1 VSRLILAFTLA
12 IVMLLT
18 SIPTPSELPS
28 NVLPDLTSNVELV
41 EGETVWSETLNVRQS
56 QFWISIDCPSESNCE
71 ELNLTV
77 TDSWG
82 SEFSTSDRFHLE
94 LSGNLS
100 AGLTTIQITRDGLTN
115 QALLVSRIFFDLA
128 NGEFI
133 DTPSQIPN
141 PGEDSSGWRLIEMA
155 GCDSLSDCGEIERN
169 TIDDSAVWWNGTLDA
184 AEDSDTFQLN
194 ASDGDVIEIEFSAFS
209 SDVFIQIWSRSIDDL
224 QLISQQQFMAGST
237 TPPQRLLVEVSNDEI
252 WVMVYSASGQPGLYS
267 LRFASHSA
275 ELETSFGETAS
286 EPWVAPTFADGTTSG
301 HLTTNDDGGDTIRLQ
316 AGSRS
321 KFNVEW
327 TLTSAA
333 DIYFQAR
340 SGTWNIIHNESNLSG
355 SMQFT
360 VPTGADAAAITFT
373 NASEPLIWTLT
384 ITSLGPNDGA
394 TPGDAS
400 DSHPNGEA
408 DTLDWM
414 VMQSESGYTSGTI
427 GGADIRDVYL
437 IERDIGYPYRS
448 LLTATIESDPGTCVL
463 KLVQLNTTAYN
474 AWTTVSWNLTEMQ
487 GQQATTTLDLPHGRH
502 LLVVESNISN
512 EVEYTVNWAWLTP
525 EGDEP
530 NDGNWIDYSD
540 EVGTF
545 YIVIGFVLLSPM
557 FVVIYWRLRSGG
569 VLEIE
574 AHEKRRLNRLRERLI
589 AADPNNVMDPNAL
602 LHALESLADTDWDA
616 LVMEWG
622 EPLTRHTTE
631 SLDLIVW
638 GLTANEGARS
648 VTVGLRLLSEEWTL
662 AAIRFQA
669 VEGSEWAVT
678 SVTPES
684 LFDGDEV
691 FLGDLNAKTNRFL
704 RIDMEGDAEGFDLI
718 LSGLVGGKPV
728 AAVPTKAVITT
739 SEEE

>member
-1 VSRLILAFTLA
+1 MSPEF
-12 IVMLLT
+12 
-18 SIPTPSELPS
+18 S
-28 NVLPDLTSNVELV
+28 SNVELG
-41 EGETVWSETLNVRQS
+41 EGEAVWSETLDVRGS
-56 QFWISIDCPSESNCE
+56 PFWISVDCPSESNCE

-82 SEFSTSDRFHLE
+82 SEFSTTGRFHLE

-100 AGLTTIQITRDGLTN
+100 AGLTTVQITREGVTS
-115 QALLVSRIFFDLA
+115 QALLVSRIFFDLDS
-128 NGEFI
+128 GEFV
-133 DTPSQIPN
+133 DTPPQLPN
-141 PGEDSSGWRLIEMA
+141 PGENTAGWRLIDMA
-155 GCDSLSDCGEIERN
+155 GCNSLSDCGAIDRS
-169 TIDDSAVWWNGTLDA
+169 TIDDSAVWWNGSLDST
-184 AEDSDTFQLN
+184 EDSDTFQLN
-194 ASDGDVIEIEFSAFS
+194 ASDGDIIEIEFSAFS
-209 SDVFIQIWSRSIDDL
+209 NDVFIEFWSRTANDL
-224 QLISQQQFMAGST
+224 QLISQQQFMAGSSN
-237 TPPQRLLVEVSNDEI
+237 PPERLLVEVKNDEI
-252 WVMVYSASGQPGLYS
+252 WVSVYPASNQPGLYS

-275 ELETSFGETAS
+275 ELETSFGETVP
-286 EPWVAPTFADGTTSG
+286 EPWVAPTIADETMSG
-301 HLTTNDDGGDTIRLQ
+301 HLTTDDSGDTIRLD

-321 KFNVEW
+321 KFMVDW
-327 TLTSAA
+327 TISSAA
-333 DIYFQAR
+333 DIHFQSR
-340 SGTWNIIHNESNLSG
+340 IGTWIVIHNESNLSG
-355 SMQFT
+355 SVQFT
-360 VPTGADAAAITFT
+360 VPADADAAAITFT

-384 ITSLGPNDGA
+384 TTSLGPNDGA

-400 DSHPNGEA
+400 DSQPNGEA
-408 DTLDWM
+408 DTLDWTI
-414 VMQSESGYTSGTI
+414 MQSESGYTSGTI

-437 IERDIGYPYRS
+437 IEREIGYPYRS

-502 LLVVESNISN
+502 LLVIESNITS
-512 EVEYTVNWAWLTP
+512 EVDYTVNWAWLTP
-525 EGDEP
+525 EEAEP
-530 NDGNWIDYSD
+530 TDGEWIDYSD

-545 YIVIGFVLLSPM
+545 YIVIGLVLLSPM
-557 FVVIYWRLRSGG
+557 MVVIYWRWKGGG
-569 VLEIE
+569 VLQLET
-574 AHEKRRLNRLRERLI
+574 HEKRRLMRLRERLI
-589 AADPNNVMDPNAL
+589 AADPSNLKDPNAL

-622 EPLTRHTTE
+622 KPLTRHTTE

-638 GLTANEGARS
+638 GLTANEGERS

-669 VEGSEWAVT
+669 VEGSEWTVT

-704 RIDMEGDAEGFDLI
+704 RIDMEGVADGFDLI

-728 AAVPTKAVITT
+728 AAVPTKAVLTT

>member
-1 VSRLILAFTLA
+1 MSPEF
-12 IVMLLT
+12 
-18 SIPTPSELPS
+18 S
-28 NVLPDLTSNVELV
+28 SNVELG
-41 EGETVWSETLNVRQS
+41 EGEAVWSETLDVRGS
-56 QFWISIDCPSESNCE
+56 PFWISVDCPSESNCE

-82 SEFSTSDRFHLE
+82 SEFSTTGRFHLE

-100 AGLTTIQITRDGLTN
+100 AGLTTIQITREGVTS
-115 QALLVSRIFFDLA
+115 QALLVSRIFFDLDS
-128 NGEFI
+128 GEFV
-133 DTPSQIPN
+133 DTPPQLPN
-141 PGEDSSGWRLIEMA
+141 PGENTAGWRLIDMA
-155 GCDSLSDCGEIERN
+155 GCNSLSDCGAIDRS
-169 TIDDSAVWWNGTLDA
+169 TIDDSAVWWNGSLDSI
-184 AEDSDTFQLN
+184 EDSDTFQLN
-194 ASDGDVIEIEFSAFS
+194 ASDGDIIEIEFSAFS
-209 SDVFIQIWSRSIDDL
+209 NDVFIEFWSRTANDL
-224 QLISQQQFMAGST
+224 QLISQQQFIAGSSN
-237 TPPQRLLVEVSNDEI
+237 PPERLLVEVKNDEI
-252 WVMVYSASGQPGLYS
+252 WVSVYPASNQPGLYS

-275 ELETSFGETAS
+275 ELETSFGETVP
-286 EPWVAPTFADGTTSG
+286 EPWIAPTIADETMSG
-301 HLTTNDDGGDTIRLQ
+301 HLTTDDSGDTIRLD

-321 KFNVEW
+321 KFMVDW
-327 TLTSAA
+327 TISSAA
-333 DIYFQAR
+333 DIHFQSR
-340 SGTWNIIHNESNLSG
+340 IGTWIVIHNESNLSG
-355 SMQFT
+355 SVQFT
-360 VPTGADAAAITFT
+360 VPADADAAAITFT

-384 ITSLGPNDGA
+384 TTSLGPNDGA

-400 DSHPNGEA
+400 DSQPNGEA
-408 DTLDWM
+408 DTLDWTI
-414 VMQSESGYTSGTI
+414 MQSESGYTSGTI

-437 IERDIGYPYRS
+437 IEREIGYPYRS

-502 LLVVESNISN
+502 LLVIESNITS
-512 EVEYTVNWAWLTP
+512 EVDYTVNWAWLTP
-525 EGDEP
+525 EGAEP
-530 NDGNWIDYSD
+530 TDGEWIDYSD

-545 YIVIGFVLLSPM
+545 YIVIGLVLLSPM
-557 FVVIYWRLRSGG
+557 MVVIYWRWKGGG
-569 VLEIE
+569 VLQLET
-574 AHEKRRLNRLRERLI
+574 HEKRRLKRLRERLI
-589 AADPNNVMDPNAL
+589 AADPSNLKDPNAL

-622 EPLTRHTTE
+622 KPLTRHTTE

-638 GLTANEGARS
+638 GLTANEGERS

-669 VEGSEWAVT
+669 VEGSEWTVT

-704 RIDMEGDAEGFDLI
+704 RIDMEGVADGFDLI

-728 AAVPTKAVITT
+728 AAVPTKAVLTT

>member
-1 VSRLILAFTLA
+1 MSRLIAACALA

-28 NVLPDLTSNVELV
+28 NVLPDLASNVELV

-56 QFWISIDCPSESNCE
+56 PFWISVDCPSESNCE
-71 ELNLTV
+71 DLNLTV
-77 TDSWG
+77 TDSSG
-82 SEFSTSDRFHLE
+82 SEFSTSGRFHLE

-100 AGLTTIQITRDGLTN
+100 AGLTTIQINRDGLTN

-128 NGEFI
+128 SGEFI

-141 PGEDSSGWRLIEMA
+141 PGENTAGWRLIEMA

-169 TIDDSAVWWNGTLDA
+169 TIDDSAVWWNGTIDS
-184 AEDSDTFQLN
+184 AEDSDAFQLN
-194 ASDGDVIEIEFSAFS
+194 ASEDDVIEIEFSAFS
-209 SDVFIQIWSRSIDDL
+209 SDIFIEIWSRSVDDL
-224 QLISQQQFMAGST
+224 QLISQQQFMTGST
-237 TPPQRLLVEVSNDEI
+237 NPAPRLLVEVSNDEI
-252 WVMVYSASGQPGLYS
+252 WVMAYSASSQAGLYS

-286 EPWVAPTFADGTTSG
+286 DPWVAPTFPDGTTSG
-301 HLTTNDDGGDTIRLQ
+301 HLTTNDAGGDTIRLE

-321 KFNVEW
+321 IFNVDW

-340 SGTWNIIHNESNLSG
+340 SGTWNIVHNESNLSG
-355 SMQFT
+355 SIQFT

-400 DSHPNGEA
+400 DSQPNGEA

-427 GGADIRDVYL
+427 GGTDIRDVYL
-437 IERDIGYPYRS
+437 IEREIGHPYRS

-525 EGDEP
+525 EGVEP
-530 NDGNWIDYSD
+530 IDGNWIDYSD

-545 YIVIGFVLLSPM
+545 YLLIGFVLLSPM
-557 FVVIYWRLRSGG
+557 LVVIYWRLTSGG
-569 VLEIE
+569 VLDIE
-574 AHEKRRLNRLRERLI
+574 AHEKRRLIRLRERLI

-669 VEGSEWAVT
+669 VEGAEWVVT

-691 FLGDLNAKTNRFL
+691 FLGNLNAKTNRFL

-728 AAVPTKAVITT
+728 AAVPTKAVLTA

>member
-1 VSRLILAFTLA
+1 MSRLTIACALA
-12 IVMLLT
+12 IALLLT
-18 SIPTPSELPS
+18 GISVPSELPS
-28 NVLPDLTSNVELV
+28 NVTPEFSSNVELG
-41 EGETVWSETLNVRQS
+41 EGEAVWSETLDVRGS
-56 QFWISIDCPSESNCE
+56 PFWISVDCPSESNCE

-82 SEFSTSDRFHLE
+82 SEFSTTGRFHLE

-100 AGLTTIQITRDGLTN
+100 AGLTTVQITREGVTS
-115 QALLVSRIFFDLA
+115 QALLVSRIFFDLDS
-128 NGEFI
+128 GEFA
-133 DTPSQIPN
+133 DTPSQLPN
-141 PGEDSSGWRLIEMA
+141 PGENTAGWRLIDMA
-155 GCDSLSDCGEIERN
+155 GCNSLSDCGAIDRS
-169 TIDDSAVWWNGTLDA
+169 TIDDSAVWWNGSLDST
-184 AEDSDTFQLN
+184 EDSDTFQLN
-194 ASDGDVIEIEFSAFS
+194 ASDGDIIEIEFSAFS
-209 SDVFIQIWSRSIDDL
+209 NDVFIEFWSRTANDL
-224 QLISQQQFMAGST
+224 QLISQQQFMAGSSN
-237 TPPQRLLVEVSNDEI
+237 PPERLLVEVKNDEI
-252 WVMVYSASGQPGLYS
+252 WVSVYPASNQPGLYS

-286 EPWVAPTFADGTTSG
+286 EPWIAPTIADETMSG
-301 HLTTNDDGGDTIRLQ
+301 HLTTDDSGDTIRLD

-321 KFNVEW
+321 KFMVDW
-327 TLTSAA
+327 TISSAA
-333 DIYFQAR
+333 DIHFQSR
-340 SGTWNIIHNESNLSG
+340 IGTWIIIHNESNLSG
-355 SMQFT
+355 SIQFT
-360 VPTGADAAAITFT
+360 VPVDADAAAITFT

-384 ITSLGPNDGA
+384 TTSLGPNDGA

-400 DSHPNGEA
+400 DSQPNGEA
-408 DTLDWM
+408 DTLDWAI
-414 VMQSESGYTSGTI
+414 MQSESGYTSGTI

-437 IERDIGYPYRS
+437 IEREIGYPYRS

-502 LLVVESNISN
+502 LLVIESNITS
-512 EVEYTVNWAWLTP
+512 EVDYTVNWAWLTP
-525 EGDEP
+525 EGAEP
-530 NDGNWIDYSD
+530 TDGEWIDYSD
-540 EVGTF
+540 EVDTF
-545 YIVIGFVLLSPM
+545 YIVIGLVLLSPM
-557 FVVIYWRLRSGG
+557 MVVIYWRWKGEG
-569 VLEIE
+569 VLQIE
-574 AHEKRRLNRLRERLI
+574 AHEKSRLKRLRERLI
-589 AADPNNVMDPNAL
+589 AADPNNLKDPNAL

-638 GLTANEGARS
+638 GLTANDGERS

-669 VEGSEWAVT
+669 VEGSEWTVT

-704 RIDMEGDAEGFDLI
+704 RIDMEGVADGFDLI

-728 AAVPTKAVITT
+728 AAVPTKAVLTT

>member
-1 VSRLILAFTLA
+1 MSRLTIACALA
-12 IVMLLT
+12 IALLLT
-18 SIPTPSELPS
+18 GISVPSELPS
-28 NVLPDLTSNVELV
+28 NVTPEFSSNVELG
-41 EGETVWSETLNVRQS
+41 EGEAVWSETLDVRGS
-56 QFWISIDCPSESNCE
+56 PFWISVDCPSESNCE

-82 SEFSTSDRFHLE
+82 SEFSTTGRFHLE

-100 AGLTTIQITRDGLTN
+100 AGLTTVQITREGVTS
-115 QALLVSRIFFDLA
+115 QALLVSRIFFDLDS
-128 NGEFI
+128 GEFA
-133 DTPSQIPN
+133 DTPPQLPN
-141 PGEDSSGWRLIEMA
+141 PGENTAGWRLIDMA
-155 GCDSLSDCGEIERN
+155 GCNSLSDCGAIDRS
-169 TIDDSAVWWNGTLDA
+169 TIDDSAVWWNGSLDST
-184 AEDSDTFQLN
+184 EDSDTFQLN
-194 ASDGDVIEIEFSAFS
+194 ASDGDIIEIEFSAFS
-209 SDVFIQIWSRSIDDL
+209 NDVFIEFWSRTANDL
-224 QLISQQQFMAGST
+224 QLISQQQFMAGSSN
-237 TPPQRLLVEVSNDEI
+237 PPERLLVEVKNDEI
-252 WVMVYSASGQPGLYS
+252 WVSVYPASNQPGLYS

-286 EPWVAPTFADGTTSG
+286 EPWIAPTIADETMSG
-301 HLTTNDDGGDTIRLQ
+301 HLTTDDSGDTIRLD

-321 KFNVEW
+321 KFMVDW
-327 TLTSAA
+327 TISSAA
-333 DIYFQAR
+333 DIHFQSR
-340 SGTWNIIHNESNLSG
+340 IGTWIIIHNESNLSG
-355 SMQFT
+355 SIQFT
-360 VPTGADAAAITFT
+360 VPVDADAAAITFT

-384 ITSLGPNDGA
+384 TTSLGPNDGA

-400 DSHPNGEA
+400 DNQPNGEA
-408 DTLDWM
+408 DTLDWAI
-414 VMQSESGYTSGTI
+414 MQSESGYTSGTI

-437 IERDIGYPYRS
+437 IEREIGYPYRS

-502 LLVVESNISN
+502 LLVIESNITS
-512 EVEYTVNWAWLTP
+512 EVDYTVNWAWLTP
-525 EGDEP
+525 EGAEP
-530 NDGNWIDYSD
+530 TDGEWIDYSD
-540 EVGTF
+540 EVDTF
-545 YIVIGFVLLSPM
+545 YIVIGLVLLSPM
-557 FVVIYWRLRSGG
+557 MVVIYWRWKGEG
-569 VLEIE
+569 VLQIE
-574 AHEKRRLNRLRERLI
+574 AHEKSRLKRLRERLI
-589 AADPNNVMDPNAL
+589 AADPNNLKDPNAL

-638 GLTANEGARS
+638 GLTANDGERS

-669 VEGSEWAVT
+669 VEGSEWTVT

-704 RIDMEGDAEGFDLI
+704 RIDMEGVADGFDLI

-728 AAVPTKAVITT
+728 AAVPTKAVLTT

>member
-1 VSRLILAFTLA
+1 MSPEY
-12 IVMLLT
+12 
-18 SIPTPSELPS
+18 S
-28 NVLPDLTSNVELV
+28 SNVELG
-41 EGETVWSETLNVRQS
+41 EGEAVWSETLDVRGS
-56 QFWISIDCPSESNCE
+56 PFWISVDCPSESNCE

-82 SEFSTSDRFHLE
+82 SEFSTTGRFHLE

-100 AGLTTIQITRDGLTN
+100 AGLTTVQITREGLTS
-115 QALLVSRIFFDLA
+115 QALLVSRIFFDLDS
-128 NGEFI
+128 GEFA
-133 DTPSQIPN
+133 DTPPQLPN
-141 PGEDSSGWRLIEMA
+141 PGENTAGWRLIDMA
-155 GCDSLSDCGEIERN
+155 GCNSLSDCGAIDRS
-169 TIDDSAVWWNGTLDA
+169 TIDDSAVWWNGSLDST
-184 AEDSDTFQLN
+184 EDSDTFQLN
-194 ASDGDVIEIEFSAFS
+194 ASDGDIIEIEFSAFS
-209 SDVFIQIWSRSIDDL
+209 NDVFIEFWSRTANDL
-224 QLISQQQFMAGST
+224 QLISQQQFMAGSSN
-237 TPPQRLLVEVSNDEI
+237 PPERLLVEVKNDEI
-252 WVMVYSASGQPGLYS
+252 WVSVYPASNQPGLYS

-275 ELETSFGETAS
+275 ELETSFGETVS
-286 EPWVAPTFADGTTSG
+286 EPWIAPTIADETMSG
-301 HLTTNDDGGDTIRLQ
+301 HLTTDDSGDTIRLD
-316 AGSRS
+316 AGPRS
-321 KFNVEW
+321 KFMVDW
-327 TLTSAA
+327 TISSAA
-333 DIYFQAR
+333 DIHFQSR
-340 SGTWNIIHNESNLSG
+340 IGTWIVIHNESNLSG
-355 SMQFT
+355 SVQFA
-360 VPTGADAAAITFT
+360 VPADADAAAITFT

-384 ITSLGPNDGA
+384 TTSLGPNDGA

-400 DSHPNGEA
+400 DSQPNGEA
-408 DTLDWM
+408 DTLDWAI
-414 VMQSESGYTSGTI
+414 MQSESGYTSGTI

-437 IERDIGYPYRS
+437 IEREIGYPYRS

-502 LLVVESNISN
+502 LLIIESNITS
-512 EVEYTVNWAWLTP
+512 EVDYTVNWAWLTP
-525 EGDEP
+525 EGAEP
-530 NDGNWIDYSD
+530 TDGEWVDYSD

-545 YIVIGFVLLSPM
+545 YIVIGLVLLSPM
-557 FVVIYWRLRSGG
+557 MVVIYWRWKGDG
-569 VLEIE
+569 VLQIE
-574 AHEKRRLNRLRERLI
+574 VHEKRRLKRLRERLI
-589 AADPNNVMDPNAL
+589 AADPNNLKDPNAL
-602 LHALESLADTDWDA
+602 LHALESLADTDWNA

-638 GLTANEGARS
+638 GLTANDGERS

-669 VEGSEWAVT
+669 VEGSEWTVT

-704 RIDMEGDAEGFDLI
+704 RIDMEGVADGFDLI

-728 AAVPTKAVITT
+728 AAVPTKAVLAT

>member
-1 VSRLILAFTLA
+1 MSRLILACTLA

-18 SIPTPSELPS
+18 SIPNPSELPS

-56 QFWISIDCPSESNCE
+56 PFWISIDCPSESNCE

-82 SEFSTSDRFHLE
+82 SEFSTSGRFHLE

-100 AGLTTIQITRDGLTN
+100 AGPTTIQINRAGLTN

-133 DTPSQIPN
+133 DTPSQLPN
-141 PGEDSSGWRLIEMA
+141 PGEDASGWRLIDMA
-155 GCDSLSDCGEIERN
+155 GCGSLSDCGEIERT
-169 TIDDSAVWWNGTLDA
+169 TIDDSAVWWNGTLDS

-194 ASDGDVIEIEFSAFS
+194 ASDGDVIEIEFSSFS
-209 SDVFIQIWSRSIDDL
+209 SDVFIEIWSRSADDL
-224 QLISQQQFMAGST
+224 QLISQQQFMAGSAN
-237 TPPQRLLVEVSNDEI
+237 PPQRLLVEVSNDEI
-252 WVMVYSASGQPGLYS
+252 WVMVYSSSGQAGLYS

-275 ELETSFGETAS
+275 ELETPFGETAS
-286 EPWVAPTFADGTTSG
+286 EPWVAPTFADGTISG
-301 HLTTNDDGGDTIRLQ
+301 HLTTNDAGGDTIRLE

-321 KFNVEW
+321 IFNVDW

-340 SGTWNIIHNESNLSG
+340 SGTWTIIHNESNLSG
-355 SMQFT
+355 SVQFT

-414 VMQSESGYTSGTI
+414 VMRSESGYTSGTI
-427 GGADIRDVYL
+427 GGTDIRDVYL
-437 IERDIGYPYRS
+437 IEREIGYPYRS

-525 EGDEP
+525 EGAEP

-557 FVVIYWRLRSGG
+557 LLVIYWRLTSGG

-648 VTVGLRLLSEEWTL
+648 ITVGLRLLSEEWTL

-669 VEGSEWAVT
+669 VEGGEWVVT

-728 AAVPTKAVITT
+728 AAVPTKAVLTA

>member
-1 VSRLILAFTLA
+1 
-12 IVMLLT
+12 
-18 SIPTPSELPS
+18 
-28 NVLPDLTSNVELV
+28 
-41 EGETVWSETLNVRQS
+41 
-56 QFWISIDCPSESNCE
+56 
-71 ELNLTV
+71 
-77 TDSWG
+77 
-82 SEFSTSDRFHLE
+82 
-94 LSGNLS
+94 
-100 AGLTTIQITRDGLTN
+100 
-115 QALLVSRIFFDLA
+115 
-128 NGEFI
+128 
-133 DTPSQIPN
+133 
-141 PGEDSSGWRLIEMA
+141 
-155 GCDSLSDCGEIERN
+155 
-169 TIDDSAVWWNGTLDA
+169 
-184 AEDSDTFQLN
+184 
-194 ASDGDVIEIEFSAFS
+194 
-209 SDVFIQIWSRSIDDL
+209 
-224 QLISQQQFMAGST
+224 
-237 TPPQRLLVEVSNDEI
+237 LLVEVSNDEI
-252 WVMVYSASGQPGLYS
+252 WVMAYSASSQAGLYS

-286 EPWVAPTFADGTTSG
+286 QPWVAPTFADGTTSG
-301 HLTTNDDGGDTIRLQ
+301 HLTTNDVGGDTIRLE

-321 KFNVEW
+321 KFIVDW

-340 SGTWNIIHNESNLSG
+340 SGTWAIVHNESNLSG
-355 SMQFT
+355 SIQFT

-400 DSHPNGEA
+400 DSQPNGEA

-427 GGADIRDVYL
+427 GGTDIRDVYL
-437 IERDIGYPYRS
+437 IEREIGYPYRS

-502 LLVVESNISN
+502 LLVVESNIST

-525 EGDEP
+525 EGAEP
-530 NDGNWIDYSD
+530 NEGNWIDYSD
-540 EVGTF
+540 EVGSF
-545 YIVIGFVLLSPM
+545 YIVIGLVLLSPM
-557 FVVIYWRLRSGG
+557 FLVIYWRLTSSG
-569 VLEIE
+569 VFEIE
-574 AHEKRRLNRLRERLI
+574 THEKRRLNRLRERLI

-602 LHALESLADTDWDA
+602 LHALESLADTDWDS
-616 LVMEWG
+616 LVTEWG

-669 VEGSEWAVT
+669 VEGSEWVVT

-704 RIDMEGDAEGFDLI
+704 RIDLEGGAEGFDLI

-728 AAVPTKAVITT
+728 AAVPTKAVLPA

>member
-1 VSRLILAFTLA
+1 MSPEF
-12 IVMLLT
+12 
-18 SIPTPSELPS
+18 S
-28 NVLPDLTSNVELV
+28 SNVELG
-41 EGETVWSETLNVRQS
+41 EGEAVWSETLDVRGS
-56 QFWISIDCPSESNCE
+56 PFWISVDCPSESNCE

-82 SEFSTSDRFHLE
+82 SEFSTTGRFHLE

-100 AGLTTIQITRDGLTN
+100 AGLTTIQITREGVTS
-115 QALLVSRIFFDLA
+115 QALLVSRIFFDLDS
-128 NGEFI
+128 GEFA
-133 DTPSQIPN
+133 DTPPQLPN
-141 PGEDSSGWRLIEMA
+141 PGENTAGWRLIDMA
-155 GCDSLSDCGEIERN
+155 GCNSLSDCGAIDRS
-169 TIDDSAVWWNGTLDA
+169 TIDDSAVWWNGSLDSI
-184 AEDSDTFQLN
+184 EDSDTFQLN
-194 ASDGDVIEIEFSAFS
+194 ASDGDIIEIEFSAFS
-209 SDVFIQIWSRSIDDL
+209 NDVFIEFWSRTANDL
-224 QLISQQQFMAGST
+224 QLISQQQFMAGSSN
-237 TPPQRLLVEVSNDEI
+237 PPERLLVEVKNDEI
-252 WVMVYSASGQPGLYS
+252 WVSVYPASNQPGLYS

-275 ELETSFGETAS
+275 ELETSYGETVS
-286 EPWVAPTFADGTTSG
+286 EPWVAPTIADETMSG
-301 HLTTNDDGGDTIRLQ
+301 HLTTDDSGDTIRLD

-321 KFNVEW
+321 KFMVDW
-327 TLTSAA
+327 TISSAA
-333 DIYFQAR
+333 DIHFQSR
-340 SGTWNIIHNESNLSG
+340 IGTWVVSHNESNLSG
-355 SMQFT
+355 SIQFT
-360 VPTGADAAAITFT
+360 VPANADAAAITFT

-384 ITSLGPNDGA
+384 TTSLGPNDGA

-400 DSHPNGEA
+400 DSQPNGEA
-408 DTLDWM
+408 DTLDWTI
-414 VMQSESGYTSGTI
+414 MQSESGYTSGTI

-437 IERDIGYPYRS
+437 IEREIGYPYRS

-502 LLVVESNISN
+502 LLVIESNITS
-512 EVEYTVNWAWLTP
+512 EVDYTVNWAWLTP
-525 EGDEP
+525 EGAEP
-530 NDGNWIDYSD
+530 TDGEWIDYSD

-545 YIVIGFVLLSPM
+545 YIVIGLVLLSPM
-557 FVVIYWRLRSGG
+557 MVVIYWRWKGGG
-569 VLEIE
+569 VLQLET
-574 AHEKRRLNRLRERLI
+574 HEKRRLKRLRERLI
-589 AADPNNVMDPNAL
+589 AADPSNLKDPNAL

-622 EPLTRHTTE
+622 KPLTRHTTE

-638 GLTANEGARS
+638 GLTANEGERS

-669 VEGSEWAVT
+669 VEGSEWTVT

-704 RIDMEGDAEGFDLI
+704 RIDMEGVADGFDLI

-728 AAVPTKAVITT
+728 AAVPTKAVLTT

>member
-1 VSRLILAFTLA
+1 
-12 IVMLLT
+12 MLLT

-28 NVLPDLTSNVELV
+28 NVPPEFSSNVELG
-41 EGETVWSETLNVRQS
+41 EGEAVWSETLDVRES
-56 QFWISIDCPSESNCE
+56 PFWISVDCPSESNCE

-82 SEFSTSDRFHLE
+82 SEFSTTGRFHLE

-100 AGLTTIQITRDGLTN
+100 AGLTTVQITREGVTS
-115 QALLVSRIFFDLA
+115 QALLVSRIFFDLDS
-128 NGEFI
+128 GEFV
-133 DTPSQIPN
+133 DTPPQLPN
-141 PGEDSSGWRLIEMA
+141 PGENTSGWRLIDMA
-155 GCDSLSDCGEIERN
+155 GCNSLSDCGAIDRS
-169 TIDDSAVWWNGTLDA
+169 TIDDSAVWWNGSLDST
-184 AEDSDTFQLN
+184 EDSDTFQLN
-194 ASDGDVIEIEFSAFS
+194 ASDGDIIEIEFSAFS
-209 SDVFIQIWSRSIDDL
+209 NDVFIEFWSRTTNDL
-224 QLISQQQFMAGST
+224 QLISQQQFMAGSSN
-237 TPPQRLLVEVSNDEI
+237 PPERLLVEVKNDEI
-252 WVMVYSASGQPGLYS
+252 WVSVYPASNQPGLYS

-275 ELETSFGETAS
+275 ELETSFGETVP
-286 EPWVAPTFADGTTSG
+286 EPWVAPTIADETMSG
-301 HLTTNDDGGDTIRLQ
+301 HLTTDDSGDTIRLD

-321 KFNVEW
+321 KFMVDW
-327 TLTSAA
+327 TISSAA
-333 DIYFQAR
+333 DIHFQSR
-340 SGTWNIIHNESNLSG
+340 IGTWIVIHNESNLSG
-355 SMQFT
+355 SVQFT
-360 VPTGADAAAITFT
+360 VPADADAAAITFT

-384 ITSLGPNDGA
+384 TTSLGPNDGA

-400 DSHPNGEA
+400 DSQPNGEA
-408 DTLDWM
+408 DTLDWTI
-414 VMQSESGYTSGTI
+414 MQSESGYTSGTI

-437 IERDIGYPYRS
+437 IEREIGYPYRS

-502 LLVVESNISN
+502 LLVIESNITS
-512 EVEYTVNWAWLTP
+512 EVDYTVNWAWLTP
-525 EGDEP
+525 EEAEP
-530 NDGNWIDYSD
+530 TDGEWIDYSD

-545 YIVIGFVLLSPM
+545 YIVIGLVLLSPM
-557 FVVIYWRLRSGG
+557 MVVIYWRWKGGG
-569 VLEIE
+569 VLQLET
-574 AHEKRRLNRLRERLI
+574 HEKRRLKRLRERLI
-589 AADPNNVMDPNAL
+589 AADPSNLKDPNAL

-622 EPLTRHTTE
+622 KPLTRHTTE

-638 GLTANEGARS
+638 GLTANEGERS

-669 VEGSEWAVT
+669 VEGSEWTVT

-704 RIDMEGDAEGFDLI
+704 RIDMEGVADGFDLI

-728 AAVPTKAVITT
+728 AAVPTKAVLTT

>member
-1 VSRLILAFTLA
+1 MSPEF
-12 IVMLLT
+12 
-18 SIPTPSELPS
+18 S
-28 NVLPDLTSNVELV
+28 SNVELG
-41 EGETVWSETLNVRQS
+41 EGEAVWSETLDVRGS
-56 QFWISIDCPSESNCE
+56 PFWISVDCPSESNCE

-82 SEFSTSDRFHLE
+82 SEFSTTGRFHLE

-100 AGLTTIQITRDGLTN
+100 AGLTTIQITREGVTS
-115 QALLVSRIFFDLA
+115 QALLVSRIFFDLDS
-128 NGEFI
+128 GEFA
-133 DTPSQIPN
+133 DTPPQLPN
-141 PGEDSSGWRLIEMA
+141 PGENTAGWRLIDMA
-155 GCDSLSDCGEIERN
+155 GCNSLSDCGAIDRS
-169 TIDDSAVWWNGTLDA
+169 TIDDSAVWWNGSLDSI
-184 AEDSDTFQLN
+184 EDSDTFQLN
-194 ASDGDVIEIEFSAFS
+194 ASDGDIIEIEFSAFS
-209 SDVFIQIWSRSIDDL
+209 NDVFIEFWSRTANDL
-224 QLISQQQFMAGST
+224 QLISQQQFMAGSSN
-237 TPPQRLLVEVSNDEI
+237 PPERLLVEVKNDEI
-252 WVMVYSASGQPGLYS
+252 WVSVYPASNQPGLYS

-275 ELETSFGETAS
+275 ELETSYGETVS
-286 EPWVAPTFADGTTSG
+286 EPWVAPTIADETMSG
-301 HLTTNDDGGDTIRLQ
+301 HLTTDDSGDTIRLD

-321 KFNVEW
+321 KFMVDW
-327 TLTSAA
+327 TISSAA
-333 DIYFQAR
+333 DIHFQSR
-340 SGTWNIIHNESNLSG
+340 IGTWVVSHNESNLSG
-355 SMQFT
+355 SIQFT
-360 VPTGADAAAITFT
+360 VPANADAAAITFT

-384 ITSLGPNDGA
+384 TTSLGPNDGA

-400 DSHPNGEA
+400 DSQPNGEA
-408 DTLDWM
+408 DTLDWTI
-414 VMQSESGYTSGTI
+414 MQSESGYTSGTI

-437 IERDIGYPYRS
+437 IEREIGYPYRS

-502 LLVVESNISN
+502 LLVIESNITS
-512 EVEYTVNWAWLTP
+512 EVDYTVNWAWLTP
-525 EGDEP
+525 EGAEP
-530 NDGNWIDYSD
+530 TDGEWIDYSD

-545 YIVIGFVLLSPM
+545 YIVIGLVLLSPM
-557 FVVIYWRLRSGG
+557 MVVIYWRWKGGG
-569 VLEIE
+569 VLQLET
-574 AHEKRRLNRLRERLI
+574 HEKRRLKRLRERLI
-589 AADPNNVMDPNAL
+589 AADPSNLKDPNAL

-622 EPLTRHTTE
+622 KPLTRHTTE

-638 GLTANEGARS
+638 GLTANEGERS

-669 VEGSEWAVT
+669 VEGSEWTVT

-704 RIDMEGDAEGFDLI
+704 RIDMEGVADGFDLI

-728 AAVPTKAVITT
+728 AAVPTKAVLTA

>member
-1 VSRLILAFTLA
+1 MSRLTIAFALA
-12 IVMLLT
+12 IVLLLT

-28 NVLPDLTSNVELV
+28 SVSPEYSSNVELG
-41 EGETVWSETLNVRQS
+41 EGESVWSETLDVRGS
-56 QFWISIDCPSESNCE
+56 PFWISVDCPSESNCE

-82 SEFSTSDRFHLE
+82 SEFSTTGRFHLE

-100 AGLTTIQITRDGLTN
+100 AGLTTVQITREGVTS
-115 QALLVSRIFFDLA
+115 QSLLVSRIFFDLDS
-128 NGEFI
+128 GEFA
-133 DTPSQIPN
+133 DTPPQLPN
-141 PGEDSSGWRLIEMA
+141 PGENTAGWRLIDMA
-155 GCDSLSDCGEIERN
+155 GCNSLSDCGAIDRS
-169 TIDDSAVWWNGTLDA
+169 TIDDSAVWWNGSLDST
-184 AEDSDTFQLN
+184 EDSDTFQLN
-194 ASDGDVIEIEFSAFS
+194 ASDGDIIEIEFSAFS
-209 SDVFIQIWSRSIDDL
+209 NDVFIEFWSRTANDL
-224 QLISQQQFMAGST
+224 QLISQQQFMAGSSN
-237 TPPQRLLVEVSNDEI
+237 PPERLLVEVKNDEI
-252 WVMVYSASGQPGLYS
+252 WVSVYPASNQPGLYS

-275 ELETSFGETAS
+275 ELETSFGETVS
-286 EPWVAPTFADGTTSG
+286 EPWIAPTIADETMSG
-301 HLTTNDDGGDTIRLQ
+301 HLTTDDSGDTIRLD

-321 KFNVEW
+321 KFVVDW
-327 TLTSAA
+327 TISSAA
-333 DIYFQAR
+333 DIHFQSR
-340 SGTWNIIHNESNLSG
+340 IGTWVVSHNESNLSG
-355 SMQFT
+355 SVQFT
-360 VPTGADAAAITFT
+360 VPADADAAAITFT

-384 ITSLGPNDGA
+384 TTSLGPNDGA

-400 DSHPNGEA
+400 DSQPNGEA
-408 DTLDWM
+408 DTLDWTI
-414 VMQSESGYTSGTI
+414 MQSESGYTSGTI

-437 IERDIGYPYRS
+437 IEREIGYPYRS

-463 KLVQLNTTAYN
+463 KLVQLNTTAYS

-502 LLVVESNISN
+502 LLVIESNITS
-512 EVEYTVNWAWLTP
+512 EVDYTVNWAWLTP
-525 EGDEP
+525 EGAEP
-530 NDGNWIDYSD
+530 TDGEWIDYSD

-545 YIVIGFVLLSPM
+545 YIVIGLVLLSPM
-557 FVVIYWRLRSGG
+557 MVVIYWRWKGDG
-569 VLEIE
+569 VLQLET
-574 AHEKRRLNRLRERLI
+574 HEKRRLMRLRERLI
-589 AADPNNVMDPNAL
+589 AADPSNLKDPNAL

-622 EPLTRHTTE
+622 KPLTRHTTE

-638 GLTANEGARS
+638 GLTANEGERS

-669 VEGSEWAVT
+669 VEGSEWTVT

-704 RIDMEGDAEGFDLI
+704 RIDMEGVADGFDLI

-728 AAVPTKAVITT
+728 AAVPTKAVLTT

>member
-1 VSRLILAFTLA
+1 
-12 IVMLLT
+12 MLLT
-18 SIPTPSELPS
+18 SIPTYSELPS
-28 NVLPDLTSNVELV
+28 NVMQEFASNVELG
-41 EGETVWSETLNVRQS
+41 EGETVWSETIYTRES
-56 QFWISIDCPSESNCE
+56 PFWISVDCPSESSCE
-71 ELNLTV
+71 ELDLTV
-77 TDSWG
+77 TDSFG
-82 SEFSTSDRFHLE
+82 SEFSTTGRFHLE

-100 AGLTTIQITRDGLTN
+100 SGLTTIQITREGVTS
-115 QALLVSRIFFDLA
+115 QTLLVSRIFFDLA
-128 NGEFI
+128 SGEFG
-133 DTPSQIPN
+133 DAPSQMPN
-141 PGEDSSGWRLIEMA
+141 PGEDTTGWRLIDMA
-155 GCDSLSDCGEIERN
+155 GCDSLSDCGDIDRN
-169 TIDDSAVWWNGTLDA
+169 AIDDSAVWWNGTLDS

-194 ASDGDVIEIEFSAFS
+194 ANDGDVIEIEFSAFS
-209 SDVFIQIWSRSIDDL
+209 HDIYVEIWNRSADDL

-237 TPPQRLLVEVSNDEI
+237 NPSQRLLVEVSNDEI
-252 WVMVYSASGQPGLYS
+252 WVSIYSASSQAGLYS

-286 EPWVAPTFADGTTSG
+286 EPWIAPTYTSGTVSG
-301 HLTTNDDGGDTIRLQ
+301 HLTTNDDGDTIRLE
-316 AGSRS
+316 ASSRS
-321 KFNVEW
+321 KFTVDW
-327 TLTSAA
+327 TISSAA
-333 DIYFQAR
+333 DIHFQAR
-340 SGTWNIIHNESNLSG
+340 SGTWDIFHNESTLSG
-355 SMQFT
+355 SIQFT
-360 VPTGADAAAITFT
+360 VPTSADAAAITFT

-384 ITSLGPNDGA
+384 ITPLGPYDGA

-400 DSHPNGEA
+400 DSHPTGEA
-408 DTLDWM
+408 DTLDWA
-414 VMQSESGYTSGTI
+414 VMQSESGHTSGTI
-427 GGADIRDVYL
+427 GGADNRDVYL
-437 IERDIGYPYRS
+437 IEREIGHPYRS

-502 LLVVESNISN
+502 LLVVESNITS
-512 EVEYTVNWAWLTP
+512 EVEYTVNWVWITP
-525 EGDEP
+525 EGAEP
-530 NDGNWIDYSD
+530 VDGNWVDLSD
-540 EVGTF
+540 EVSSF

-557 FVVIYWRLRSGG
+557 MVVIYWRFRSGG
-569 VLEIE
+569 ILEIE
-574 AHEKRRLNRLRERLI
+574 AHEKRRLIRLRERLI
-589 AADPNNVMDPNAL
+589 AADPNNLKDPNAL

-638 GLTANEGARS
+638 GLTANDGERS

-669 VEGSEWAVT
+669 VEGVEWNVT

-704 RIDMEGDAEGFDLI
+704 RIDMEGDADGFDLI

-728 AAVPTKAVITT
+728 VAVPTKAVLTAT
-739 SEEE
+739 EEE